1 MNYKTFDLE
10 VRVGGQRAARA
21 SLTMI
26 PTAPGIFG
34 ALNQDGRVNA
44 TSNPVRPGQVL
55 QIFASGQGQVTPAVE
70 AGAAAP
76 AHPLSVTAL
85 FPEVFVGGRRAASS
99 AGWPRVWWAFGRS
112 TPSSPPTRRPA
123 APCLWSSSWDCAA
136 TRFPSWSNSS
146 AAAQPSDNRSERSTM

>member
-85 FPEVFVGGRRAASS
+85 FPEVFVGGRRAGGQFSGLAP
-99 AGWPRVWWAFGRS
+99 GLVGVWQINAVVPADAPAGRS
-112 TPSSPPTRRPA
+112 VPLVIILGLR
-123 APCLWSSSWDCAA
+123 
-136 TRFPSWSNSS
+136 SNTL
-146 AAAQPSDNRSERSTM
+146 PIVVE